1 MNTGNN
7 ITNAITTT
15 ITITITTTIIIIT
28 ASNIQPLQSQA
39 TTAAPRSRRTSC
51 GCPTAR
57 NTQPRMHPRHLI
69 GHPHYVLGGSWLC
82 NLHPVGMYTSTN
94 ISLIC
99 FATRILARYLLP
111 HPHPRCRTHSLTHSL
126 TRHLPRVTGNDWP
139 YPRGGRHRV

>member
-7 ITNAITTT
+7 ITTTT
-15 ITITITTTIIIIT
+15 IITITTIIIIIT
-28 ASNIQPLQSQA
+28 ASNIQQLQSQA

-82 NLHPVGMYTSTN
+82 NLHPVGMYVHIHKYIPHLFCNTYSRSLPSTSPAPTMPN
-94 ISLIC
+94 SL
-99 FATRILARYLLP
+99 
-111 HPHPRCRTHSLTHSL
+111 THSLTHSL
-126 TRHLPRVTGNDWP
+126 TRHLPHVTGNDWP